1 MKEISLSDLAGGTQT
16 SAVDLAA
23 PSGDQALAA
32 DATPDQQIAKLNPA
46 DQAKVTQLAGS
57 LDLTKA
63 GIESAY
69 GKDVQRATST
79 FADDILA
86 KTRSKDAGQAGE
98 LLQGLL
104 VTVDEAELSGIKK
117 VPILGTIAV
126 NINKLRRRY
135 EKVSTQID
143 DIVAKLE
150 GAQSQL
156 VSDISMFN
164 TMYDRNAEQY
174 RDLKITVLAGKKAL
188 ADFNANQ
195 LPKLEQEA
203 AASQDP
209 MQAQILSDFKAKLE
223 RFAKRLDDLDR
234 VSVIC
239 LQTAPQIKI
248 IQNADQMVCDKIDT
262 TISTTIPVWKSQMV
276 IALGLEN
283 QRQALELQ
291 KKTDDVTNKLIQ
303 ANARALHQGA
313 VDAEKANQRSVVD
326 IETLEKVN
334 SELIATLRET
344 VQIQKEGKASRQ
356 AAEVKMRQLEGDLKN
371 ALIENAQQLG
381 R

>member
-1 MKEISLSDLAGGTQT
+1 MKEISLSDLAGSSQST
-16 SAVDLAA
+16 SADLTTSTPA
-23 PSGDQALAA
+23 DENLAV
-32 DATPDQQIAKLNPA
+32 TPDSQIARLSEA
-46 DQAKVTQLAGS
+46 DQARVVQLAES
-57 LDLTKA
+57 LDLTRS
-63 GIESAY
+63 GIESSY

-79 FADDILA
+79 FADDILSR
-86 KTRSKDAGQAGE
+86 TRSKDAGQAGE

-104 VTVDEAELSGIKK
+104 TTVDEAELSGVKK

-126 NINKLRRRY
+126 NIAKLRRRY
-135 EKVSTQID
+135 EKVSSQID
-143 DIVAKLE
+143 DIVSQLE
-150 GAQSQL
+150 RAQSQL
-156 VSDISMFN
+156 TSDISMFN

-188 ADFNANQ
+188 DDFNTNQ
-195 LPKLEQEA
+195 LPKLEEQA
-203 AASQDP
+203 KASQDP

-291 KKTDDVTNKLIQ
+291 KKTDDLTNRLIQ
-303 ANARALHQGA
+303 SNARALHQGA
-313 VDAEKANQRSVVD
+313 VEAEKANQRSVVD

-344 VQIQKEGKASRQ
+344 VQIQREGKANRE
-356 AAEVKMRQLEGDLKN
+356 AAEVKMRQLEGDLKT
-371 ALIENAQQLG
+371 ALIENAQSLG

>member
-1 MKEISLSDLAGGTQT
+1 MKEISLSDLAGSSQST
-16 SAVDLAA
+16 SADLTTSTPA
-23 PSGDQALAA
+23 DENLAV
-32 DATPDQQIAKLNPA
+32 TPDSQIARLSEA
-46 DQAKVTQLAGS
+46 DQARVVQLAES
-57 LDLTKA
+57 LDLTRS
-63 GIESAY
+63 GIESSY

-79 FADDILA
+79 FADDILSR
-86 KTRSKDAGQAGE
+86 TRSKDAGQAGE

-104 VTVDEAELSGIKK
+104 TTVDEAELSGVKK

-126 NINKLRRRY
+126 NIAKLRRRY
-135 EKVSTQID
+135 EKVSSQID
-143 DIVAKLE
+143 DIVGQLE
-150 GAQSQL
+150 RAQSQL
-156 VSDISMFN
+156 TSDISMFN

-188 ADFNANQ
+188 DDFNTNQ
-195 LPKLEQEA
+195 LPKLEEQA
-203 AASQDP
+203 KASQDP

-291 KKTDDVTNKLIQ
+291 QKTDDLTNRLIQ
-303 ANARALHQGA
+303 SNARALHQGA
-313 VDAEKANQRSVVD
+313 VEAEKANQRSVVD

-344 VQIQKEGKASRQ
+344 VQIQREGKANRE
-356 AAEVKMRQLEGDLKN
+356 AAEVKMRQLEGDLKT
-371 ALIENAQQLG
+371 ALIENAQSLG

>member
-1 MKEISLSDLAGGTQT
+1 MKEISLSDLAGSSQST
-16 SAVDLAA
+16 SADLTTSTPA
-23 PSGDQALAA
+23 DENLAV
-32 DATPDQQIAKLNPA
+32 TPDSQIARLSEA
-46 DQAKVTQLAGS
+46 DQARVVQLAES
-57 LDLTKA
+57 LDLTRS
-63 GIESAY
+63 GIESSY

-79 FADDILA
+79 FADDILSR
-86 KTRSKDAGQAGE
+86 TRSKDAGQAGE

-104 VTVDEAELSGIKK
+104 TTVDEAELSGVKK

-126 NINKLRRRY
+126 NIAKLRRRY
-135 EKVSTQID
+135 EKVSSQID
-143 DIVAKLE
+143 DIVGQLE
-150 GAQSQL
+150 RAQSQL
-156 VSDISMFN
+156 TSDISMFN

-188 ADFNANQ
+188 DDFNTNQ
-195 LPKLEQEA
+195 LPKLEEQA
-203 AASQDP
+203 KASQDP

-283 QRQALELQ
+283 QRHALELQ
-291 KKTDDVTNKLIQ
+291 QKTDDLTNRLIQ
-303 ANARALHQGA
+303 SNARALHQGA
-313 VDAEKANQRSVVD
+313 VEAEKANQRSVVD
-326 IETLEKVN
+326 IETLEKAN

-344 VQIQKEGKASRQ
+344 VQIQREGKANRE
-356 AAEVKMRQLEGDLKN
+356 AAEVKMRQLEGDLKT
-371 ALIENAQQLG
+371 ALIENAQSLG